1 MNKKSATPRF
11 IDLYYD
17 WMQDGIMPQ
26 EGLCNSVP
34 WQLKG
39 IFFDLQPFL
48 YEKEQLR
55 EEGFCEVL
63 WASGLPEGHKE
74 EWYSFTPLRQT
85 IILLCACI
93 NNEY

>member
-1 MNKKSATPRF
+1 MNKKTTPRF

-17 WMQDGIMPQ
+17 WMDDELLPK
-26 EGLCNSVP
+26 EGLCASMP
-34 WQLKG
+34 ARLEK
-39 IFFDLQPFL
+39 IFFDFKPSSE
-48 YEKEQLR
+48 EKIQLIK
-55 EEGFCEVL
+55 EGFCNVL
-63 WASGLPEGHKE
+63 WASGLPEGHKD